1 MSLRVNY
8 AQSVHGKKE
17 INAIIKVMKSSTQ
30 MGKYTREFEKKI
42 SKLFSKKFGLMV
54 NSGSSALLLAY
65 ETLPIP
71 KGSNIITPVLT
82 FSTTIS
88 MMLKADHKPNFI
100 DVKNGTFC
108 IDENQIEDA
117 INKKTKAISVPNLLG
132 NLPNWPLIYKIAR
145 KHNLLIIEDS
155 ADTLGATINNY
166 SCGKFSDISI
176 TSFYGSHIIN
186 CAGNGGMACFN
197 NNKIYNRAKLLRS
210 WGRSSSLFD
219 SSSEKIENRFNI
231 KIEGIQYDKKFVFE
245 ELGYNLEPSEL
256 GSAFGLIQLKKLKFN
271 IKKRIKIFKSH
282 TNFLSKFSDFF
293 ETPIQQHNVKTGWL
307 AYPIT
312 IKNNKYFNRTDLQI
326 FLEKNNIQTRV
337 VFTGNIL
344 RQPAFKNIKCIK
356 KRSYKYA
363 DKIMRNSLLIACH
376 HGLSI
381 REIKHIYSTINKFFK
396 YKKIY

>member
-88 MMLKADHKPNFI
+88 MMLKAGHEPNFI
-100 DVKNGTFC
+100 DIKDGTFC

-145 KHNLLIIEDS
+145 KHNLHIIEDS
-155 ADTLGATINNY
+155 ADTL
-166 SCGKFSDISI
+166 
-176 TSFYGSHIIN
+176 
-186 CAGNGGMACFN
+186 
-197 NNKIYNRAKLLRS
+197 
-210 WGRSSSLFD
+210 
-219 SSSEKIENRFNI
+219 E
-231 KIEGIQYDKKFVFE
+231 
-245 ELGYNLEPSEL
+245 
-256 GSAFGLIQLKKLKFN
+256 
-271 IKKRIKIFKSH
+271 
-282 TNFLSKFSDFF
+282 
-293 ETPIQQHNVKTGWL
+293 
-307 AYPIT
+307 
-312 IKNNKYFNRTDLQI
+312 
-326 FLEKNNIQTRV
+326 
-337 VFTGNIL
+337 
-344 RQPAFKNIKCIK
+344 
-356 KRSYKYA
+356 
-363 DKIMRNSLLIACH
+363 
-376 HGLSI
+376 
-381 REIKHIYSTINKFFK
+381 
-396 YKKIY
+396 

>member
-8 AQSVHGKKE
+8 AQSVHDKKE
-17 INAIIKVMKSSTQ
+17 INEVIKVIKNSTQ

-82 FSTTIS
+82 FSTTVS
-88 MMLKADHKPNFI
+88 MMVKAGYKPNFI
-100 DVKNGTFC
+100 DVKDRTFC
-108 IDENQIEDA
+108 IDENQIEGS
-117 INKKTKAISVPNLLG
+117 INKKTKAISIPNLLG
-132 NLPNWPLIYKIAR
+132 NLPNWPFIYKIAR
-145 KHNLLIIEDS
+145 KYNLFIIEDS

-166 SCGKFSDISI
+166 SSGKFSDISI

-186 CAGNGGMACFN
+186 CAGNGGIACFN
-197 NNKIYNRAKLLRS
+197 NKNIYNRAKLLRS

-219 SSSEKIENRFNI
+219 SQSEKIENRFNI
-231 KIEGIQYDKKFVFE
+231 KIDGIAYDKKFIFS
-245 ELGYNLEPSEL
+245 ELGYNFEPAEL
-256 GSAFGLIQLKKLKFN
+256 GSAFGLIQLKRLKFN
-271 IKKRIKIFKSH
+271 LKKRTKLFKSH
-282 TNFLSKFSDFF
+282 TNFLSKFSNFF
-293 ETPIQQHNVKTGWL
+293 ETPVQKNNVKTGWL

-312 IKNNKYFNRTDLQI
+312 IKTNKYFDRTNLQI

-344 RQPAFKNIKCIK
+344 RQPAFKNIECIK
-356 KRSYKYA
+356 KSSYKYA
-363 DKIMRNSLLIACH
+363 DKIMKNSLLIACH
-376 HGLSI
+376 HGLTI
-381 REIKHIYSTINKFFK
+381 KEIKHIYSTINKFFK